1 MELGL
6 APNSELPGCPN
17 RSKSLSLITGGLSL
31 CSSHR
36 LSVWPL
42 WFHCYGAALF
52 LNLECWQ
59 DPAEGLDHTLKCLMV
74 RLEAQRCFH
83 LVEKHK
89 ELRPG
94 VFGWALGVLPRAHW
108 SFVARAEW
116 ELVYVHDVSGMKAL
130 GTADQEDV
138 FRDAGFHGDRTTWAG
153 SQTAGRSVN
162 ISESFASWSREG
174 RTGFVP
180 EEKGLCR

>member
-1 MELGL
+1 MPDGE
-6 APNSELPGCPN
+6 ARSSEML
-17 RSKSLSLITGGLSL
+17 
-31 CSSHR
+31 
-36 LSVWPL
+36 
-42 WFHCYGAALF
+42 
-52 LNLECWQ
+52 
-59 DPAEGLDHTLKCLMV
+59 
-74 RLEAQRCFH
+74 

-138 FRDAGFHGDRTTWAG
+138 FGDAGFHGDRTTWAG